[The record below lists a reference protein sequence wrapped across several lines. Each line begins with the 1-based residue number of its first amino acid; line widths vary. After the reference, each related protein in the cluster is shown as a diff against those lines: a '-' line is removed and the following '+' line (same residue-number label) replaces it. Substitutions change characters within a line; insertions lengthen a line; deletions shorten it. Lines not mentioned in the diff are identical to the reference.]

1 MWQLFWKLLDFKKT
15 CPDGGKKHGLWH
27 FGMPGTVVRFLV
39 FGRTVQWQN
48 ASALWFL
55 LLFCFLPCNTFF
67 FFPPAR
73 HHKCTGIAYKRRK
86 TPCQQGA
93 GRVLGKTCIQ
103 PLSLTKSVVISE
115 LFLITYW
122 SLVDL
127 APYKSSFLN
136 GSQLWLS
143 SVPGQRRI
151 SSSWWLEEVRSERE
165 RTWVAELQVAKVL
178 GRVSRWLT

>member
-1 MWQLFWKLLDFKKT
+1 MEVRSMACGILACLGQWSGSLCLAGQYNDKMLVLCDF
-15 CPDGGKKHGLWH
+15 
-27 FGMPGTVVRFLV
+27 FYSS
-39 FGRTVQWQN
+39 
-48 ASALWFL
+48 ASFHAIL
-55 LLFCFLPCNTFF
+55 FF

-73 HHKCTGIAYKRRK
+73 HHKCTGIACKRRK

-127 APYKSSFLN
+127 TPYKSSFLN